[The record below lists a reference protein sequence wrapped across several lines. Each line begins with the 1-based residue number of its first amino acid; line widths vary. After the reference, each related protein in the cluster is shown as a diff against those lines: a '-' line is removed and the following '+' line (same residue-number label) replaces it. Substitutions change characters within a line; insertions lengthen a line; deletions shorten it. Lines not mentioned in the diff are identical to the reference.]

1 LRPGILP
8 YEPGHW
14 AWYVMQNRPGA
25 MQKLERE
32 LIAHGHPAKVFS
44 MCGVPL
50 LWVFPYHE
58 LEAWQS
64 GKWPP

>member
-1 LRPGILP
+1 
-8 YEPGHW
+8 
-14 AWYVMQNRPGA
+14 MQNRPGA
-25 MQKLERE
+25 MRQMERD

-44 MCGVPL
+44 KWGVPL

-58 LEAWQS
+58 VEAWQS